1 MKLLSRG
8 FSNVVLPFF
17 HTVRT
22 FLSNCCSHFK
32 LHSHVDEKRV
42 RARAQVRCSD
52 FVGSDFPH
60 SLSMFDKLL
69 HLSKSESFAMSCSR
83 RCDLCEAIGNLLT
96 VSTCTFKIRCPCSI
110 AQTCIKATFLST
122 WRLRRLAPLRFTNP
136 RAAELSVH
144 STIVPG
150 EHLHNLLDW
159 SLVAIPSQAPP
170 NSAISSDSPELKRI
184 MFSL

>member
-8 FSNVVLPFF
+8 FSMLFCRSFTQSERFF
-17 HTVRT
+17 QTAQFIIALH
-22 FLSNCCSHFK
+22 SCSHFK

-83 RCDLCEAIGNLLT
+83 RCDLCEAISNLLT
-96 VSTCTFKIRCPCSI
+96 VSTCSFKIRCPMFHRPDLHKGDLLVHVAS
-110 AQTCIKATFLST
+110 ASTCT
-122 WRLRRLAPLRFTNP
+122 LAFH
-136 RAAELSVH
+136 E
-144 STIVPG
+144 
-150 EHLHNLLDW
+150 
-159 SLVAIPSQAPP
+159 SQ
-170 NSAISSDSPELKRI
+170 SC
-184 MFSL
+184 